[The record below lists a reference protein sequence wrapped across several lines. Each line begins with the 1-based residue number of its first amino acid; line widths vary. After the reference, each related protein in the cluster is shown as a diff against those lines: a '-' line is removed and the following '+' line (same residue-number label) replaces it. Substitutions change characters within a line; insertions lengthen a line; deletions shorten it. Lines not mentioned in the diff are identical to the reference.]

1 MEQEAME
8 TVLNM
13 GNEEDSTVES
23 GLWTTNIMK
32 ESGVE
37 DTFRDDFEEDKKFDF
52 YQPNV
57 LQL

>member
-1 MEQEAME
+1 ME
-8 TVLNM
+8 TVLNI

-32 ESGVE
+32 ESDVE